1 MRPNFTSSVPIDYKR
16 MLQSIKRVEQV
27 YLSGEDAVMAAFED
41 NAKDVARVGG
51 G

>member
-1 MRPNFTSSVPIDYKR
+1 
-16 MLQSIKRVEQV
+16 MLQSIKRVEQAG
-27 YLSGEDAVMAAFED
+27 LSGEQAIMAAFED